1 METSAPSKSPSSD
14 NAPVNIDCFG
24 MTDVGRCR
32 QTNQDHFLIADL
44 QKHMRIQSSS
54 VPINPDQV
62 FGQTMGKLML
72 VADGMGGANAGEVAS
87 ELAVDSMA
95 KFLLTSMHWLIH
107 PAQPEIDQFV
117 EDLKAA
123 ARFSHEVVRDDAN
136 RDPARRGMGSTLTVA
151 YLIWPML
158 YVLHVGD
165 SRCYVLRDD
174 TLELVTKDQTL
185 AQHLFE
191 HGHLSQAE
199 FEKSQFH
206 NVLMSAI
213 GAETDL
219 NAVVYRRRLTT
230 GDKLLLCSDG
240 VNAHLNDN
248 EIEQFLGESTSP
260 ESICEKIIAEVNQRG
275 GKDNVTVIVTE
286 CSSR

>member
-1 METSAPSKSPSSD
+1 METSAPSKSQRSD
-14 NAPVNIDCFG
+14 NARVNMDCFG
-24 MTDVGRCR
+24 MTDIGKCR
-32 QTNQDHFLIADL
+32 ETNQDHFLIADL

-54 VPINPDQV
+54 VAVNSDQI

-107 PAQPEIDQFV
+107 PAQPEIEQFV

-123 ARFSHEVVRDDAN
+123 ARFSHEIVRGGAN
-136 RDPARRGMGSTLTVA
+136 RDPALRGMGTTLTVA
-151 YLIWPML
+151 YLLWPML

-165 SRCYVLRDD
+165 SRCYVMRNG

-191 HGHLSQAE
+191 HGHLSQSE

-213 GAETDL
+213 GADTDL
-219 NAVVYRRRLTT
+219 NAVVYRRRLVA

-240 VNAHLNDN
+240 VNAHLEDDQ
-248 EIEQFLGESTSP
+248 IERLLGASESP
-260 ESICEKIIAEVNQRG
+260 QSICEHIISEVNHRG

-286 CSSR
+286 CSAR